1 LDLHLSTATGCHHDL
16 RTAILGRQAL
26 AIRLPGRRPAAHR
39 PPPSFH
45 HGVVTDGTTLAR
57 AMRPDLH
64 VGRVILADRVAS
76 LRLPYVL
83 VTQPQPL
90 ALLDPTI
97 AAGATAIVEAT
108 SLDVAVLQDLERA
121 LPAASG
127 IVGVGGG
134 VTMDTAK
141 YLAWQSGMPLL
152 LAPSIVSV
160 DAAVTNTVAVRRAGT
175 VVYDG
180 FVVADAIVADLDLIA
195 QAPRRLNRAGVG
207 DLLSIQTA
215 RIDWARGAQAGR
227 ISFDP
232 GVDAAARQELAA
244 LLALAD
250 QVAAVTDAALEHI
263 VRAYVRVNALCLGV
277 GHSGPEEGSEHYFAY
292 AAEAATGRSFVH
304 GEIVG
309 LGVVLMASLQGAGS
323 AEAAAF
329 LDGCAVAW
337 RPEELG
343 LDARQLAEILQDLPG
358 FVRRAGLPW
367 SIIDE
372 ATFDEPTIAALLA
385 SVDRTAD

>member
-1 LDLHLSTATGCHHDL
+1 M
-16 RTAILGRQAL
+16 
-26 AIRLPGRRPAAHR
+26 
-39 PPPSFH
+39 
-45 HGVVTDGTTLAR
+45 TDATTLAR
-57 AMRPDLH
+57 AMRPDLR
-64 VGRVILADRVAS
+64 VGRGILADQIAS
-76 LRLPYVL
+76 LDWPYVL

-90 ALLDPTI
+90 ARLHPTI
-97 AAGATAIVEAT
+97 AAGATVIVEAT
-108 SLDVAVLQDLERA
+108 SLDEEALQDLARR
-121 LPAASG
+121 LPAALG

-141 YLAWQSGMPLL
+141 YLAWQSGQPLL

-160 DAAVTNTVAVRRAGT
+160 DAGVTNTVAVRRGGS

-195 QAPRRLNRAGVG
+195 QAPARLNRAGVG
-207 DLLSIQTA
+207 DLLSVQTA
-215 RIDWARGAQAGR
+215 RDDWARGARAGR
-227 ISFDP
+227 ISFDAE
-232 GVDAAARQELAA
+232 VDAAAGQELAE

-250 QVAAVTDAALEHI
+250 QIAAVTDAALEHI
-263 VRAYVRVNALCLGV
+263 VRAYVRVNALCLRV

-337 RPEELG
+337 RPQELG

-372 ATFDEPTIAALLA
+372 STFDESAIATLLGTVGLTA
-385 SVDRTAD
+385 S